1 MSYTPTTWATG
12 DTITAAKLN
21 NMEDGIANAG
31 GGWDAIIRLT
41 HAENSAYDAAAEITP
56 SIVDGTYADLA
67 AKIQDGGC
75 PCILVEYANPFFGKY
90 YAAPMGFVTYCTE
103 SVILIDIA
111 GFFSFSGSG
120 FSFGNLGPVAWTS
133 SDTIDWGD

>member
-41 HAENSAYDAAAEITP
+41 HADNSGPDNYTNLTP
-56 SIVDGTYADLA
+56 SIVEGTFADLT
-67 AKIQDGGC
+67 AKLQDGGC
-75 PCILVEYANPFFGKY
+75 PCILVQYCHPWGERWAVPMVHGLSWDASTLHMTIVGYLPFS
-90 YAAPMGFVTYCTE
+90 MN
-103 SVILIDIA
+103 SVVLNLNW
-111 GFFSFSGSG
+111 SF
-120 FSFGNLGPVAWTS
+120 NDTVAWV
-133 SDTIDWGD
+133 D